1 MHRHSLTRL
10 SILVTAFLVV
20 FPWNASASDPIPPTS
35 ATIEVIGRAAIR
47 VKPDV
52 ALIAFAVDT
61 NARQASEAVSSNAQQ
76 TEKLLD
82 ALRKVMDP
90 EDKLQTTRFSLQPV
104 YDNNDRLRPSGYRV
118 SNRVTVE
125 TIQMGKIGDFIDA
138 AAASG
143 AGKINNLQF
152 RSTRE
157 AEHRSEAAA
166 LAVGQAQA
174 NAQNLANAAVVALG
188 RVLRIHYAPHGA
200 PGVFY
205 EKAAVAMSR
214 TPIEI
219 GDLSIEAQ
227 VTMVFEIQ

>member
-1 MHRHSLTRL
+1 MHRYSLTRL
-10 SILVTAFLVV
+10 FVFMTAFLVV
-20 FPWNASASDPIPPTS
+20 LPWNASASDPVPPTI
-35 ATIEVIGRAAIR
+35 ATIEVVGRAAIS

-52 ALIAFAVDT
+52 ALIAFTVST
-61 NARQASEAVSSNAQQ
+61 NARQASEAVSDNAQQ
-76 TEKLLD
+76 TETLLN
-82 ALRKVMDP
+82 ALRKVMGPD
-90 EDKLQTTRFSLQPV
+90 DKLQTTRFSLQPV
-104 YDNNDRLRPSGYRV
+104 YDKNDRLRPSGYRV

-138 AAASG
+138 AVMSG

-152 RSTRE
+152 RSSRE
-157 AEHRSEAAA
+157 SEHRSEAAA
-166 LAVGQAQA
+166 LAVGQART
-174 NAQNLANAAVVALG
+174 NAQNLANAAIVSLG
-188 RVLRIHYAPHGA
+188 RVMRIHYAPHGS
-200 PGVFY
+200 PGVFL